1 MHHPDTSRSNHAS
14 DDDAGSRDDST
25 PLPPEEELIALA
37 TALSLDDGNLDDL
50 VHEVVSRAGSAINN
64 SGIAGQVRYL
74 LDQFGPAETE
84 RQIRAA
90 APPRTRPLVDG
101 CR

>member
-1 MHHPDTSRSNHAS
+1 VHHPDTPRGNHA
-14 DDDAGSRDDST
+14 DDNAGNRDGST
-25 PLPPEEELIALA
+25 PLLPDEELIALA
-37 TALSLDDGNLDDL
+37 TALCLGDGDLDEL

-64 SGIAGQVRYL
+64 SGIAGQVTYL

-90 APPRTRPLVDG
+90 APPRHNPVAKG